1 MANKLE
7 KDYYVYDIE
16 NLSALVASMD
26 TDGTEPGPR
35 PKKSKWLAVKT
46 AGKSSK
52 TQPPPA
58 SFIESLLELEWVKNE
73 NLKMELEITKA
84 QLQWARIQSAS
95 AKPQTHSL
103 GQPRLSQATLTSTPW
118 KRPRIRHPDVRTTL
132 GKEETWVTAS
142 LYISYIFFHLELA
155 SNIFSWIPLFVSL
168 CHSQIPM
175 TPCSLCSIIWD
186 QFRLTYLMILRSAPW
201 ELICILNYCSV
212 NIASLLLFQ
221 HLKPSIYFI

>member
-26 TDGTEPGPR
+26 ADGTEPGPR

-84 QLQWARIQSAS
+84 HLQWARIKSAS

-132 GKEETWVTAS
+132 GKEETWV
-142 LYISYIFFHLELA
+142 
-155 SNIFSWIPLFVSL
+155 NPPKQL
-168 CHSQIPM
+168 C
-175 TPCSLCSIIWD
+175 LLVL
-186 QFRLTYLMILRSAPW
+186 RYEYLWILRS
-201 ELICILNYCSV
+201 SR
-212 NIASLLLFQ
+212 F
-221 HLKPSIYFI
+221 H

>member
-26 TDGTEPGPR
+26 ADGTEPGPR

-84 QLQWARIQSAS
+84 QLEM
-95 AKPQTHSL
+95 
-103 GQPRLSQATLTSTPW
+103 ATIKSVP
-118 KRPRIRHPDVRTTL
+118 PEPPTL
-132 GKEETWVTAS
+132 
-142 LYISYIFFHLELA
+142 
-155 SNIFSWIPLFVSL
+155 
-168 CHSQIPM
+168 
-175 TPCSLCSIIWD
+175 
-186 QFRLTYLMILRSAPW
+186 
-201 ELICILNYCSV
+201 
-212 NIASLLLFQ
+212 SLLL
-221 HLKPSIYFI
+221 PSPAGL